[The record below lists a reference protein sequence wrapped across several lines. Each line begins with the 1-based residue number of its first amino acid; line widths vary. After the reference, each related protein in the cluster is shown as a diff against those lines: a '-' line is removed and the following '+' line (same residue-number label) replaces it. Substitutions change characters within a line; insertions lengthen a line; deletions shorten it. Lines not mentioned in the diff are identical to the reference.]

1 MSIYFYSPTLLL
13 QSIDQS
19 VNLLFLISEGEHNN
33 KWYAQVSLQVF
44 YTGILKDYGQIILF
58 DVIVDR

>member
-1 MSIYFYSPTLLL
+1 LL